1 MSLRDQILAT
11 KDIPSEVIN
20 VPEWDV
26 DIEVRGMTGAD
37 RTRILESAVDPK
49 TGAVNLKVVYPEIVI
64 ASAHDPKTGERIFTD
79 DDREVVLTKSA
90 NALDR
95 VAEVGMRLGGF
106 SKEDSDA
113 TAKSFPDGESA

>member
-11 KDIPSEVIN
+11 KDIPSEIVNI
-20 VPEWDV
+20 PEWNV
-26 DIEVRGMTGAD
+26 DIEVRGMTGSD
-37 RTRILESAVDPK
+37 RTRILETAVDTK
-49 TGAVNLKVVYPEIVI
+49 TGTVNLKVVYPEIII
-64 ASAHDPKTGERIFTD
+64 ASAHDPKTGERIFNE
-79 DDREVVLTKSA
+79 DDRDAILTKSA

-106 SKEDSDA
+106 SKEETDA